1 MLNNIEKIIFD
12 RVKKNATLKNIIVKL
27 YQRIFSIIGL
37 TKKKFITD
45 LNYHVIENGFF
56 GFHDRPSMNYDNKV
70 LNHIIDSSGNAKIS
84 LYDLINKTDY
94 LICTTSCCN
103 NQQGSLLTWFD
114 NETIIFND
122 FQNIPIT
129 RIINTKNKIEKKL
142 PFHFYSISSN
152 KKMLT
157 SINFL
162 RFGKGLPGYGYDID
176 YPECFQQDSQ
186 YNISKS
192 EVSDFCIYTLNS
204 LSSEPILFKSFKIT
218 ELKKQSQYLDDD
230 GYFYFSHSAFSPNS
244 DKVYFL
250 LRSSNKKFN
259 TSQLFVYDI
268 LSDNLKSLP
277 TGGMVSHLTWLG
289 NDSIVA
295 YCNIHNNRPD
305 AYYRF
310 NLNEENYNIQT
321 ITVNKNERDGHP
333 HAIDLHNFITDTYP
347 DRERRQHLY
356 TVNTLD
362 GSVKELL
369 SLYSPLK
376 FRGNDRVDLH
386 PRLSLCGKYITIDS
400 SHNNKKQQIILEIK
414 D

>member
-1 MLNNIEKIIFD
+1 MLNNIEKIIFNY
-12 RVKKNATLKNIIVKL
+12 VKKNAALKNIIVKL
-27 YQRIFSIIGL
+27 YQRVFSIIGL
-37 TKKKFITD
+37 TKKKFVTD
-45 LNYHVIENGFF
+45 LKYHIIENGFF
-56 GFHDRPSMNYDNKV
+56 GFHDRASMNHDEKV
-70 LNHIIDSSGNAKIS
+70 LSHVIDSSGNAKIF
-84 LYDLINKTDY
+84 LYDLINKTEH
-94 LICTTSCCN
+94 LISTTNCWN

-114 NETIIFND
+114 NNRIIFND
-122 FQNIPIT
+122 FQKKPIT
-129 RIINTKNKIEKKL
+129 RIINIIDKNEKKL
-142 PFHFYSISSN
+142 PFHFYSISPN

-162 RFGKGLPGYGYDID
+162 RFGEGLTGYGYNID
-176 YPECFQQDSQ
+176 YPEHFKRDSQ
-186 YNISKS
+186 CTLSKN
-192 EVSDFCIYTLNS
+192 EISDFRIYTLSS
-204 LSSEPILFKSFKIT
+204 LESEPTLFKSFKMD
-218 ELKKQSQYLDDD
+218 ELKKESQYLDND

-268 LSDNLKSLP
+268 LNDKLKALP

-289 NDSIVA
+289 NDSIIA
-295 YCNIHNNRPD
+295 YCNIFNRPD
-305 AYYRF
+305 AYYKF
-310 NLNEENYNIQT
+310 NLSEPDYNIQT
-321 ITVNKNERDGHP
+321 IIVNKNERDGHP

-356 TVNTLD
+356 FVNTLD
-362 GSVKELL
+362 GTVKKLL

-376 FRGNDRVDLH
+376 FRGNERVDLH

-400 SHNNKKQQIILEIK
+400 SHNNKRQQVVLKLK